1 VLGALRSAIVPQ
13 VEGEYIITTDLRE
26 SQKSPGPE
34 IYFHRIV
41 ISASAMPL
49 LEHNIT
55 ANQHLFSSTRPR
67 ATILD
72 WDDEGLPD
80 YIQALNQGF
89 DAIVYVARN
98 L

>member
-1 VLGALRSAIVPQ
+1 
-13 VEGEYIITTDLRE
+13 
-26 SQKSPGPE
+26 
-34 IYFHRIV
+34 
-41 ISASAMPL
+41 MPL